1 MIPSV
6 DLIEPRRRRLT
17 RWIGAATLIGALHI
31 GGGSFAMLY
40 WQEEFV
46 EEAPGAIVV
55 EIAPVATA
63 LATNTLDLPPGQ
75 LSDER
80 EATQSASDPK
90 IAKVQEEAPKEELPS
105 TVESEVVLPKPT
117 PAQETPKE
125 EPKQEAS
132 PQVQMAQEQV
142 AASKATAPLRVDAQ
156 IATKA
161 AAPEVGTA
169 ASNARSIVTWQN
181 SVVLHLNRH
190 KRYPSSARA
199 NDQQGDVHVRFSMDR
214 SGQLMASQVARSSGF
229 ALLDEE
235 ALELLKRASPLPR
248 PPLAMQGETLELI
261 VPIRFRIK

>member
-90 IAKVQEEAPKEELPS
+90 IAKAAYELWGW
-105 TVESEVVLPKPT
+105 KP
-117 PAQETPKE
+117 
-125 EPKQEAS
+125 
-132 PQVQMAQEQV
+132 
-142 AASKATAPLRVDAQ
+142 
-156 IATKA
+156 
-161 AAPEVGTA
+161 
-169 ASNARSIVTWQN
+169 
-181 SVVLHLNRH
+181 
-190 KRYPSSARA
+190 
-199 NDQQGDVHVRFSMDR
+199 
-214 SGQLMASQVARSSGF
+214 
-229 ALLDEE
+229 
-235 ALELLKRASPLPR
+235 
-248 PPLAMQGETLELI
+248 GE
-261 VPIRFRIK
+261 KKKNNHH